1 MAALTCLFCKRFF
14 RLQKCHP
21 ASALALCITCVQS
34 RSRRAGKAA
43 TKNPGVTTNNHK
55 RTRHSIDGKIMNN
68 RMLVEPFNQFSKNI
82 DQNGREI
89 MCTIM

>member
-21 ASALALCITCVQS
+21 ASALALCITCVQN
-34 RSRRAGKAA
+34 RSTRAEKAA

-55 RTRHSIDGKIMNN
+55 RTRHSVDGKIMNN
-68 RMLVEPFNQFSKNI
+68 RMLVELLNQSSKNI
-82 DQNGREI
+82 DQNSYEI